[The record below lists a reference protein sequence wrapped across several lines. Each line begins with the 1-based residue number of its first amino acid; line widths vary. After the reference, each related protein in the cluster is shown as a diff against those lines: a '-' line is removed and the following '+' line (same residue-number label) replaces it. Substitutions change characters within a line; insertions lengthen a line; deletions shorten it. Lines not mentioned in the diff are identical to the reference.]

1 MAIVSDVYDALVT
14 RVTTVLS
21 THSRLVNPYEIL
33 ENNKQLLE
41 KGVGIAIGPGVNTK
55 RLVSCQLSVARDF
68 IVVVTRIVRANQFDI
83 TSRVATEKQ
92 LFEDQKLLIDDV
104 EGSPRLGD
112 PTAVTLSAFESDSGL
127 EFIFADSNAFI
138 KLDTIIRVEYIDSL
152 T

>member
-1 MAIVSDVYDALVT
+1 MSKATDVYDALAARLTAVFPSHT
-14 RVTTVLS
+14 
-21 THSRLVNPYEIL
+21 RLVNPYDII
-33 ENNKQLLE
+33 ENNKQDLE
-41 KGVGIAIGPGVNTK
+41 AGLGLQIGPGVNTK
-55 RLVSCQLSVARDF
+55 RLLSCQLSVARDF
-68 IVVVTRIVRANQFDI
+68 IVKFTRIVRANQFDI